1 MKLLSQNQLRPHRF
15 VSLVIACLQACQKL
29 PGFHLCLIKAW
40 SHSFARILENEIHP
54 GSVRQISMIIHFP
67 ITVVIQ
73 SDIEP
78 IVRRLLG
85 VGSFLVDR
93 RFYSSRSS
101 ATCGI
106 IQEEEETEAMGDSS
120 DSEAFEITDLVHQF
134 MAVTGAED
142 TMALSYLQ
150 QSSWNVEVCSAVFLL
165 TFQLP

>member
-67 ITVVIQ
+67 IIVVIQ

-78 IVRRLLG
+78 IVSRLLG
-85 VGSFLVDR
+85 VGSFLV
-93 RFYSSRSS
+93 FPVAFVSNP
-101 ATCGI
+101 CGI
-106 IQEEEETEAMGDSS
+106 IQEEEETEVMGDSS
-120 DSEAFEITDLVHQF
+120 DSEEFEITDLVHQF